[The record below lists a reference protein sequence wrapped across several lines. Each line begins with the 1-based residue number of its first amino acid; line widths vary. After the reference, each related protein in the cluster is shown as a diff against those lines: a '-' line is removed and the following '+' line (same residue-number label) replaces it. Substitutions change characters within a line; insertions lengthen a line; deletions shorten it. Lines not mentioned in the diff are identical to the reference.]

1 MRQIARPALIL
12 LLTVFGVMSFSAH
25 LFAKQ
30 NIASYAESDPE
41 QFKKIANQL
50 RCPTCTGL
58 SVLDSSA
65 GFSEQI
71 KAQVGEQLKLGK
83 SEQEILDFFV
93 ERYGPWILREPPTQ
107 GFNLLAWALPIGLLI
122 LGPFAIWYTV
132 WRKRVD
138 VSSYGVRRV
147 ELIVDQMDAE
157 LSALRERQR

>member
-1 MRQIARPALIL
+1 
-12 LLTVFGVMSFSAH
+12 
-25 LFAKQ
+25 
-30 NIASYAESDPE
+30 
-41 QFKKIANQL
+41 
-50 RCPTCTGL
+50 
-58 SVLDSSA
+58 VLDSSA